1 MSRAP
6 GPVLVDCRMAR
17 RRETGGARYARELAA
32 RLPGEHDV
40 RVVYGPPPLPRRNA
54 LTTLGNLLL
63 DLAWTHIA
71 LPALAARHRAAA
83 IHSTFNWAPAWA
95 PCPRVVTVHDLSWE
109 HMPEAYPAGFRAYAR
124 VFTRASSRRADRVIA
139 VSRATADDLTGLYGV
154 RADRIDVV
162 YTGVDG
168 IGVGG
173 PADTP
178 RERVVLHV
186 GEFEPRKRVPTL
198 IEGFARFAG
207 TPAGR
212 GWRMV
217 LAGRGGADAERV
229 AALVDATPGVE
240 ALGFVGDDALRRLY
254 GSSALLAS
262 VSRFEGFCLPVA
274 EALAQGCPVMVARTP
289 ALVEAGGGDAVVV
302 DEPVDAAAVA
312 AALERA
318 TADPGALAARGARG
332 RDHAAA
338 FTWDACVAGTVAS
351 YDAAGRARGAAA

>member
-1 MSRAP
+1 MSARP

-17 RRETGGARYARELAA
+17 RRETGGARYARELVA
-32 RLPGEHDV
+32 RLPAAAPGTPV
-40 RVVYGPPPLPRRNA
+40 RVLTGPPPLPRRNA
-54 LTTLGNLLL
+54 LTTAGNLLL
-63 DLAWTHIA
+63 DLAWTHVA
-71 LPALAARHRAAA
+71 LPALAARHRARA

-109 HMPEAYPAGFRAYAR
+109 HIPEAYPPSFRRYAR
-124 VFTRASSRRADRVIA
+124 LFTRMSSRRADRVIA

-154 RADRIDVV
+154 PADRIEVV
-162 YTGVDG
+162 YSGVDG

-173 PADTP
+173 RVDAAT

-198 IEGFARFAG
+198 IEGFARFAR

-212 GWRMV
+212 GWRLL
-217 LAGRGGADAERV
+217 LAGRGGADAPRV
-229 AALVDATPGVE
+229 AALVDATPGCE
-240 ALGFVGDDALRRLY
+240 ALGFVGDDTLRHLY
-254 GSSALLAS
+254 GTSALLAS

-274 EALAQGCPVMVARTP
+274 EALAQGCPVMVARTA
-289 ALVEAGGGDAVVV
+289 ALVEAGGDDAIVV

-312 AALERA
+312 DALGRAA
-318 TADPGALAARGARG
+318 ADVDALAARGERG

-338 FTWDACVAGTVAS
+338 FTWDACVAGTLAAYAAVAP
-351 YDAAGRARGAAA
+351 